1 VKVGSHKSPGSLP
14 FVLCYHKKAFQEHA
28 TPHFS
33 TSFQVYF
40 NKVKIAGIEGD
51 LILQTTLFIFDF
63 YKVTIW
69 KVGIHFERFEDVFS

>member
-1 VKVGSHKSPGSLP
+1 LFFAITRKLFKNT
-14 FVLCYHKKAFQEHA
+14 Q
-28 TPHFS
+28 PHIFS